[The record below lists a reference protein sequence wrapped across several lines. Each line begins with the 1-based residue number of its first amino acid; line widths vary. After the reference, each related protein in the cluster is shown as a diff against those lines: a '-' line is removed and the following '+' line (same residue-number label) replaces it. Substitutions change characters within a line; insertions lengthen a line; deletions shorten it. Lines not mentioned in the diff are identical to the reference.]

1 MLPINVVGSLPIND
15 AGSRVIGG
23 FEATIALRFLREGR
37 FQSLLI
43 IIGVAAGV
51 AVVAY
56 ISALIAGLQANTIS
70 KTLGTQAHL
79 TIKASDD
86 LVRPVLARDG
96 ATLVIGDVQPR
107 AQRLRSVENWQA
119 LVDALDRD
127 PQLAAVSPI
136 VTGSALAVRGEAGQS
151 IALFGVEIDRYERIV
166 SLRQR
171 IVGGRLE
178 LNPGDAMIGVEL
190 AADLGVR
197 VGDRFNVATVR
208 DRRESLR
215 VSALLDFGVRDLNRR
230 TVVVPLRT
238 AQTLLDLP
246 GGVTQIDATV
256 RELFAAEDI
265 ARAAALRTGLDVQS
279 WMQTNAQL
287 LSALNA
293 QSVSTSVI
301 RTVVMIVVL
310 LGISSVLVVAV
321 VQKQREIGILRA
333 MGAGRGQILRVFLLQ
348 GLIIGFVGSI
358 IGALLAWLL
367 VVAFTAFVRGPDGGP
382 LFVIDIAP
390 MMFVQIAIGA
400 SIAGMLAAVL
410 PARRAARLDPAQA
423 IRI

>member
-1 MLPINVVGSLPIND
+1 M
-15 AGSRVIGG
+15 IGG

-51 AVVAY
+51 AVVTY
-56 ISALIAGLQANTIS
+56 ISALISGLQANTIA

-79 TIKASDD
+79 TIRAPEEQ
-86 LVRPVLARDG
+86 VHPVLSRDG
-96 ATLVIGDVQPR
+96 TAIVLGDVQPR
-107 AQRLRSVENWQA
+107 AQRLRSVENWPA
-119 LVDALDRD
+119 LVAALDRD
-127 PQLAAVSPI
+127 PQLIAVSPI

-151 IALFGVEIDRYERIV
+151 IALFGVELERYDRIV
-166 SLRQR
+166 SLRER

-197 VGDRFNVATVR
+197 VGDRFNVNTVR
-208 DRRESLR
+208 ERRESFR
-215 VSALLDFGVRDLNRR
+215 VTALLDFGVRDLNRR
-230 TVVVPLRT
+230 TVVVALRA
-238 AQTLLDLP
+238 AQTLLDVP
-246 GGVTQIDATV
+246 GGVTQIDVTV
-256 RELFAAEDI
+256 RQLFAAEDL

-287 LSALNA
+287 LNALNA
-293 QSVSTSVI
+293 QSVSTSLI
-301 RTVVMIVVL
+301 RLVVMIVVL

-348 GLIIGFVGSI
+348 GLVIGFIGSVL
-358 IGALLAWLL
+358 GALLAWLL
-367 VVAFTAFVRGPDGGP
+367 VFAFTAFVRGPDGGP
-382 LFVIDIAP
+382 LFIIEIAP
-390 MMFVQIAIGA
+390 ALFVQIAIGA
-400 SIAGMLAAVL
+400 SLAGMLAAVL
-410 PARRAARLDPAQA
+410 PARRAALLDPAQA
-423 IRI
+423 IRL